1 MALSDTAPHFDLA
14 DHQRTYRA
22 FVRGVVLFTAHV
34 AIILLVLAY
43 VFSSRMG

>member
-1 MALSDTAPHFDLA
+1 MATYEPAHQIDFA

-22 FVRGVVLFTAHV
+22 FVRGVAVFAAHV
-34 AIILLVLAY
+34 AVVLLILAY